1 MVKLIIS
8 NKILFALAICLPVL
22 VGGIGLEYKSSDK
35 LRTAKEMPANVAPNQ
50 LSWNN
55 IEVAITP
62 TTKKKLVN
70 QSFELFDSEGKT
82 VVNTSIPQ
90 LRFND
95 LELGSNEKLTL
106 VTTLQFGKKT
116 YTQKNEFTASEKRFV
131 VDPKV
136 QFSKFNSL
144 NKVDYNLGLQVE
156 RPVFDN
162 QEKFE
167 LVNANAIDHTINLK
181 LNNEA
186 IENFDIPVKTSSG
199 SINLSKIEGYMGYK
213 TLVETAIYKK
223 QPLELA
229 VNLNA
234 DNVILAANYV
244 PGKQQEYLA
253 ALPSIEING
262 LTTINQKPTYAYKTI
277 IDAREAAIAPEE
289 VEVEKVKPKATP
301 KPAKVILAAA
311 TKVEPKAK
319 KIEKVAEVK
328 PAQKGNKNKA
338 QQYAA
343 EAANRFVQSVTGNP
357 AKYAN
362 NSLHTFELQ
371 GNQYVITLSAY
382 WVDGMDREQVKVK
395 GILRVNA
402 DGSNPQFKKTWN
414 NSAYSSNYAWASL

>member
-8 NKILFALAICLPVL
+8 NKILFALAICLPIL
-22 VGGIGLEYKSSDK
+22 IGGIGLEYKSGDK
-35 LRTAKEMPANVAPNQ
+35 LRTAKEMPANVATNQ

-62 TTKKKLVN
+62 STKKKLVN

-82 VVNTSIPQ
+82 VVSTSIPQ

-95 LELGSNEKLTL
+95 LELASNEKLTL

-116 YTQKNEFTASEKRFV
+116 YTYKNEFTASEKRFV

-136 QFSKFNSL
+136 QFSKFNTL

-162 QEKFE
+162 QTKFE
-167 LVNANAIDHTINLK
+167 LVNADAIDHTINLK
-181 LNNEA
+181 LNNET
-186 IENFDIPVKTSSG
+186 IENFEIPVKTSSG
-199 SINLSKIEGYMGYK
+199 SINLSNIEGYMGYK
-213 TLVETAIYKK
+213 TLVEEAIYNK
-223 QPLELA
+223 QPLDLA

-234 DNVILAANYV
+234 QNVVLAENYV
-244 PGKQQEYLA
+244 PGKQMEYLA
-253 ALPSIEING
+253 LLPSIEIKKLTVNG
-262 LTTINQKPTYAYKTI
+262 TTPTYAYKI
-277 IDAREAAIAPEE
+277 IVDEREAAIEPEV
-289 VEVEKVKPKATP
+289 VEEKVMPVVE
-301 KPAKVILAAA
+301 PAKVILAAA

-319 KIEKVAEVK
+319 KVEKVVEAK
-328 PAQKGNKNKA
+328 PVQTGSKTKA
-338 QQYAA
+338 QQFAA
-343 EAANRFVQSVTGNP
+343 EAANRFVQNVTGNP
-357 AKYAN
+357 DKYAN

-382 WVDGMDREQVKVK
+382 WIDGMDRAQVKVK
-395 GILRVNA
+395 GVLKVNA

-414 NSAYSSNYAWASL
+414 NTAYSNNYAWASL